1 MAFQIRGSRRP
12 EHDAEDMGALW
23 EPLAGKAG
31 NYISKI
37 GIIPSCA
44 VGKDAV
50 AFYPLKSRECRV
62 EFTRELRG
70 SLCRIVGTAS

>member
-50 AFYPLKSRECRV
+50 AFYPAR
-62 EFTRELRG
+62 
-70 SLCRIVGTAS
+70 